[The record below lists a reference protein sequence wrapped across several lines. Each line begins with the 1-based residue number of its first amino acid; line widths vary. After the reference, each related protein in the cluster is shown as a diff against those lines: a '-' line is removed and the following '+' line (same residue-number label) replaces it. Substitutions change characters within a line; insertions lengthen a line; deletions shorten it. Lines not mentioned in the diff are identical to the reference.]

1 VRSQLPTMTLD
12 EGYES
17 KEKMALEIKY
27 PPKLSFSAASICTS
41 SRPIPASA
49 STNHEPEKGDLIL
62 LRGLVVVWES
72 KSTEKMALEL
82 STLPSS
88 TPESWKGSPSVH
100 FPSRQWSSEVE
111 TVPWYGFEKT
121 TCTKTLQRLEA
132 T

>member
-1 VRSQLPTMTLD
+1 MRSQLPTMTLD

-72 KSTEKMALEL
+72 KSTEKMALEIKYVAIL
-82 STLPSS
+82 HARVLEGVAISPFPLKAVVFRSGDRTL
-88 TPESWKGSPSVH
+88 VR
-100 FPSRQWSSEVE
+100 F
-111 TVPWYGFEKT
+111 
-121 TCTKTLQRLEA
+121 
-132 T
+132 